1 MLRLQPTTLFLLL
14 LSGVTV
20 PLSTYAE
27 TKALTAEATYTM
39 GDGESPSFAEVQVLQ
54 RAKQIALEQAG
65 TYVESYTKV
74 HNYDLTNEEIQT
86 IAGGVLEVQVLEK
99 TRTLIGD
106 GLRFYIK
113 IKATVTTDKMEELAR
128 RIKGKNVAEEYK
140 KLQEEYARLSKEI
153 ETWKQ
158 LMARTAPGPEREAA
172 LDQIMGREKAFGDVR
187 QREAAF
193 FKRLF
198 SGEALVRSALDERNK
213 LDALLMQIAEQGT
226 QVSIGEPQS
235 HMIAGA
241 SDTAKIY
248 VPVTLQTTPAIVET
262 LERTALSLGGQV
274 KRTEYARRS
283 SANSQRNDKGIV
295 IRMGK
300 NEEIARFFQ
309 SRVRALTF
317 RVNIILKNGE
327 ALSCNTWEENRDIKH
342 PQYFETNPIAQ
353 VFGIYDRFRNEDAS
367 KQDLVWWLQR
377 KAGALEFEEEPPVL
391 WFSND
396 EVMILSSSKPDFHKP
411 LLDRPDFNFASIVIG
426 GSSGLAFSQ
435 RPPSFGVVAFEYPRN
450 FTVTTQLPLV
460 LANQI
465 KAVTGDFIFSD
476 KVPAQ
481 AIQKIVNCNIE
492 P

>member
-1 MLRLQPTTLFLLL
+1 MNRCLRDSCVRPLDRD
-14 LSGVTV
+14 LSGTGSPVEKSHGV
-20 PLSTYAE
+20 A
-27 TKALTAEATYTM
+27 ATGKLPHPNLLVSGLRRPARLFAGFVLFM
-39 GDGESPSFAEVQVLQ
+39 RIHRRRARRLADLPEPSFDVSELQ
-54 RAKQIALEQAG
+54 SMLAAG
-65 TYVESYTKV
+65 
-74 HNYDLTNEEIQT
+74 
-86 IAGGVLEVQVLEK
+86 
-99 TRTLIGD
+99 
-106 GLRFYIK
+106 
-113 IKATVTTDKMEELAR
+113 ELS
-128 RIKGKNVAEEYK
+128 
-140 KLQEEYARLSKEI
+140 QEEYARLSKEI